1 MWLRCVM
8 NVQYAPSRLRHGTRA
23 LGLRLGINYENQNQT
38 HAQTHNVDSN
48 LGLTS
53 WTHTEHHTGPVM
65 AHIRSPRSNA
75 PTAPPRIAFGPHLL
89 GSPSSSSP
97 SLPPRPSSPVYAS
110 LCYSPPRHHFAVADA
125 GIRTP
130 TQKARS
136 RRVGAA
142 ACSVGHVV
150 CLYHVYAIPVASP
163 AARSSLSTV
172 PTVSSWGVSTEDRLC
187 MHV

>member
-1 MWLRCVM
+1 M
-8 NVQYAPSRLRHGTRA
+8 NVRYAPPRLRHGPRA
-23 LGLRLGINYENQNQT
+23 LGLRLGINYKNQIQT
-38 HAQTHNVDSN
+38 HSRTHNVDSN

-65 AHIRSPRSNA
+65 AHIRSPWSNA

-136 RRVGAA
+136 RRVGDAHRTNRP
-142 ACSVGHVV
+142 SVGRGG
-150 CLYHVYAIPVASP
+150 IPPLIYERGAEEESEGGINSRNHPASSP
-163 AARSSLSTV
+163 GERVT
-172 PTVSSWGVSTEDRLC
+172 TR
-187 MHV
+187 